1 MLKCF
6 PVWVWKRFRRY
17 SGNELV
23 FAIVLDNAPNKTSS
37 REAAPQVSLV
47 AIARAF
53 NLQPPVL
60 QKSVKCVP
68 LSFKFTL

>member
-17 SGNELV
+17 SGDKLA
-23 FAIVLDNAPNKTSS
+23 FAIVLDNAPDKTSS
-37 REAAPQVSLV
+37 REAAPQLSLV
-47 AIARAF
+47 AIARSF

-60 QKSVKCVP
+60 QESIKCAP
-68 LSFKFTL
+68 LSFEFTL